1 MQQMTL
7 NFPSLE
13 LVHVARIR
21 TIKPEFP
28 QSESMGRVS
37 REARL
42 LFILLWTFVDDS
54 GRARGHSRVLAS
66 HLYPFDTD
74 AADLVD
80 GWIAELER
88 ENCVMRY
95 EVGGTTYIQVVNW
108 SHQKIDKPSVS
119 RLPPFSDN
127 AKRVLPQSREPFEN
141 VRETS
146 REVPTSSRPYLV
158 PSTLD
163 LVPSTVVPSATQTA
177 KPSPV
182 TPLDFKKMVF
192 STGVTFLTGNSGLS
206 ERDART
212 MLGKWRKDFGDAEI
226 MSAMATAEGAAVSD
240 PIPYI
245 QRILHGKAKQ
255 NGQQQAEPHPLGQF
269 GILLEKYGRQ
279 DADEISGGS

>member
-1 MQQMTL
+1 M
-7 NFPSLE
+7 
-13 LVHVARIR
+13 ARIR
-21 TIKPEFP
+21 TIKPEFT

-74 AADLVD
+74 AASLID
-80 GWIAELER
+80 GWIDELER
-88 ENCVMRY
+88 EDCVVRY
-95 EVGGTTYIQVVNW
+95 EVGGTTYIQVTHW
-108 SHQKIDKPSVS
+108 SHQKIDKPTPS
-119 RLPPFSDN
+119 RLPPFSDD
-127 AKRVLPQSREPFEN
+127 AKRVSPKSRERVEN
-141 VRETS
+141 IREDS
-146 REVPTSSRPYLV
+146 REVPNSPRPYLV

-163 LVPSTVVPSATQTA
+163 LVPSTLDHSATQTA
-177 KPSPV
+177 KPSPA

-192 STGVTFLTGNSGLS
+192 STGVTFLTGNSTLS

-240 PIPYI
+240 PVPYI
-245 QRILHGKAKQ
+245 QKILHGKAKQ

-269 GILLEKYGRQ
+269 GVLFEKYGRE
-279 DADEISGGS
+279 DADEISGTS